1 MRKQLDQILSFSPFL
16 IGLAV
21 AGVVAALYLFETL
34 FPSQSLL
41 KLIEYRVLDYR
52 FQLRGERV
60 EDARNSPVVIVAIDE
75 KTLEELGRWPF
86 SRSYQADLVRA
97 LREYEA
103 KVIAFDIVFSEADQN
118 SELRK
123 VRELREFTKDIGL
136 TKTGLGL
143 EVTAVSQEAAA
154 LAGERVSLAGPLSKL
169 DRVASEIDKRERS
182 MAQLQNFLKDSE
194 AKADNDAYFARELSD
209 GSDVVLGYFINDDAA
224 QHAQSDVTEFERR
237 AQYVLDSRISV
248 ISDGRESPS
257 GPLRLDRY
265 STTYKYPVVNIPVI
279 SQAARAD
286 GHFNQIQDSDGAIR
300 WYPAIIQYGDAFMP
314 SLGMMAAAKYLDA
327 DPILQANQIGEVDS
341 LFLGDSAV
349 PLAAD
354 GRGLL
359 NYYGAEEAFNT
370 VSFVDV
376 VKKRVDP
383 AMLKGKIALIGPT
396 AVGIYDLRNTPFDP
410 ALPGVQIHATAIA
423 NTLDGSWLTKPS
435 SIMIVDLLSIGA
447 IGLLMGVL
455 GSLSSLFSGVIIA
468 VITAGYLWF
477 SQWMMVENGIWLTTT
492 YQLLEIIG
500 GFLVILI
507 IKYMSEERK
516 RKQIKGAFQFYLNP
530 QVVEEVL
537 KDPSKL
543 KLGGEK
549 RELSILF
556 SDVRGFTTISEALS
570 PEELSNLLNE
580 YLTPMTD
587 IVFKYEGT
595 LDKYIGDALM
605 AIFGAPLRYP
615 DNGHAWRA
623 CHVALDMIDK
633 LHELQPAWRARGL
646 PEVDVGI
653 GVNSGEVSVGNMG
666 STQRF
671 DYTVMGDAVN
681 LASRVEGINKNY
693 KTNIVITEFTLREAA
708 HKVYVRELDAVKV
721 KGKDRPVTIYE
732 LLGKEPIPELIK
744 PMDLFA
750 VGLAEYRARKF
761 HEAIKTFNEV
771 MRLRGGHDGPSE
783 IFIGRC
789 DDLLLDMPPEGWDG
803 VYTMKTK

>member
-1 MRKQLDQILSFSPFL
+1 MRKQVDQILSFSPFL

-21 AGVVAALYLFETL
+21 AGVVAALYLFESL

-52 FQLRGERV
+52 FQLRGERI
-60 EDARNSPVVIVAIDE
+60 EAARNSPVVIVAIDE

-97 LREYEA
+97 LREYETR
-103 KVIAFDIVFSEADQN
+103 VIAFDIVFSEADQN

-136 TKTGLGL
+136 TKTGLGQ
-143 EVTAVSQEAAA
+143 EVTAVSEEAAA

-169 DRVASEIDKRERS
+169 DRVANEIDKRERS

-194 AKADNDAYFARELSD
+194 AKADNDAYFARELTR
-209 GSDVVLGYFINDDAA
+209 GNDVILGYFINDDGS
-224 QHAQSDVTEFERR
+224 QHSQSDATEFTRR
-237 AQYVLDSRISV
+237 AEFILDNRV
-248 ISDGRESPS
+248 IVKDGRQDQSTA
-257 GPLRLDRY
+257 LKLDRLGDQFRF
-265 STTYKYPVVNIPVI
+265 PVVNIPVI
-279 SQAARAD
+279 SEAARDD
-286 GHFNQIQDSDGAIR
+286 GHFNQIQDTDGVIR
-300 WYPAIIQYGDAFMP
+300 WYPPILQYGEAFVP
-314 SLGMMAAAKYLDA
+314 ALGVQAARKYLDNA
-327 DPILQANQIGEVDS
+327 DLILETNEIGEVDA
-341 LFLGDSAV
+341 LYLNDSYI
-349 PLAAD
+349 PLASD
-354 GRGLL
+354 GRALL
-359 NYYGAEEAFNT
+359 NYYGDRESFNT

-376 VKKRVDP
+376 VKKRVAP
-383 AMLKGKIALIGPT
+383 EMLKGKIALIGPT
-396 AVGIYDLRNTPFDP
+396 AVGIYDLRSTPFDP
-410 ALPGVQIHATAIA
+410 ALPGVQVHATAIA

-435 SIMIVDLLSIGA
+435 AIMIVDLLSIGA
-447 IGLLMGVL
+447 IGLLMGLL
-455 GSLSSLFSGVIIA
+455 GSLSSLFSGAIIA

-507 IKYMSEERK
+507 VKYMGEERK

-556 SDVRGFTTISEALS
+556 SDVRGFTTISEALT

-587 IVFKYEGT
+587 IVFNYEGT

-605 AIFGAPLRYP
+605 AIFGAPLKYP

-633 LHELQPAWRARGL
+633 LHELQPGWRARGL

-653 GVNSGEVSVGNMG
+653 GINSGEVSVGNMG
-666 STQRF
+666 SSQRF

-693 KTNIVITEFTLREAA
+693 KTNIVITEFTLKEAA
-708 HKVYVRELDAVKV
+708 HKVFVRELDSVKV

-732 LLGKEPIPELIK
+732 LLAKEPVPELIK

-750 VGLAEYRARKF
+750 EGLAQYRARKF
-761 HEAIKTFNEV
+761 NEAIKTFNEV

-789 DDLLLDMPPEGWDG
+789 EDLLLDMPPEGWDG